1 MKYPKFTWS
10 PDLGATCEEQ
20 PFVNVTKFG
29 DGYEA
34 RVGYLINTTP
44 RNWSVTFTT
53 NLEKHTAIKKFL
65 RERGASETFEWK
77 TPEGETLHFVCR
89 SWTGKQ
95 TSFGVFELSAK
106 FEQVFE

>member
-1 MKYPKFTWS
+1 MEYPKFTWN

-34 RVGYLINTTP
+34 RVGYLINATP
-44 RNWSVTFTT
+44 RNWSV
-53 NLEKHTAIKKFL
+53 
-65 RERGASETFEWK
+65 TFEWK
-77 TPEGETLHFVCR
+77 TPEGEILHFVCR
-89 SWTGKQ
+89 SWIGKQ
-95 TSFGVFELSAK
+95 TSFGVFEVSAK